1 MAARR
6 GMVQRHA
13 GVRCGFVEP
22 VAEAVAAETADAHE
36 VDILHVA
43 ARLQVADQPAE
54 GGGLDPVAGDV
65 IGKGG
70 GHGGRSPV
78 APAVPSR
85 YGRTA
90 RRQEDQPLTRHVE
103 PRSRR
108 VKVLATLGPASN
120 TEDRIAALLAAGADA
135 FRVNMSH
142 GTQPE
147 KAALIAAIRAVE
159 KTTGRPLT
167 ILADLQGPKL
177 RVGAFAGGSAQLEN
191 GAAFRLDRDPAQ
203 GDAAR
208 VCLPHRELFAA
219 LAPGARLL
227 VDDGKL
233 VLRVR
238 SVGADAIDTVVEVGG
253 TISNNKGVNVPDVV
267 VPLPALTA
275 KDRSDLTFALDQGV
289 DWVALS
295 FVQRPE
301 DVAEARALIGGRAA
315 LLAKI
320 EKPAA
325 LERLAEILEL
335 ADAVMVARGDL
346 GVELPPQQVPPAQ
359 KRIVA
364 MARALG
370 KPVVVATQMLESM
383 ILSPAPTRAEVS
395 DVATAIYDGADAVML
410 SAESAAGKFPV
421 EAVAMMDAIAREV
434 EADPGYFARVH
445 FSDGAAGGT
454 TADAMTAAA
463 ASISRTIGAKAIV
476 CFTISGSTARRAA
489 RERAALPVLCLT
501 PKLATARRV
510 GLVWGIHAVVTR
522 DVASF
527 EEMVEKA
534 KRMAL
539 RSKIAAGGDPLVLIA
554 GVPFSTPGTTNVV
567 HVVRLTGQELVGH

>member
-1 MAARR
+1 MPP
-6 GMVQRHA
+6 H
-13 GVRCGFVEP
+13 
-22 VAEAVAAETADAHE
+22 
-36 VDILHVA
+36 L
-43 ARLQVADQPAE
+43 
-54 GGGLDPVAGDV
+54 
-65 IGKGG
+65 
-70 GHGGRSPV
+70 
-78 APAVPSR
+78 
-85 YGRTA
+85 
-90 RRQEDQPLTRHVE
+90 E

-108 VKVLATLGPASN
+108 VKVLATLGPASR
-120 TEDRIAALLAAGADA
+120 TPEMIEALMRAGADA

-142 GTQPE
+142 GTVAE
-147 KAALIAAIRAVE
+147 RAALIAAIRTVE
-159 KTTGRPLT
+159 KSSGRPLT

-177 RVGAFAGGSAQLEN
+177 RVGRFANGSAELAN
-191 GAAFRLDRDPAQ
+191 GARFRLDRDTAP
-203 GDAAR
+203 GDEKR
-208 VCLPHRELFAA
+208 VCLPHKELFAA

-233 VLRVR
+233 VLRVTA
-238 SVGADAIDTVVEVGG
+238 VDAKAIDCTVEVGG
-253 TISNNKGVNVPDVV
+253 KISDNKGVNVPDVV
-267 VPLPALTA
+267 VPLPALTP
-275 KDRSDLTFALDQGV
+275 KDRTDLAFALEQGV
-289 DWVALS
+289 DWIALS

-301 DVAEARALIGGRAA
+301 DVAEARGLIGGKAA

-383 ILSPAPTRAEVS
+383 IVSPSPTRAEVS

-410 SAESAAGKFPV
+410 SAESAAGKFPI
-421 EAVAMMDAIAREV
+421 EAVAMMNAIACEV
-434 EADPGYFARVH
+434 ESDPGYFGRVH
-445 FSDGAAGGT
+445 FSETTAGST

-463 ASISRTIGAKAIV
+463 ASISRTVGARAIV

-501 PKLATARRV
+501 PKLATARRM
-510 GLVWGIHAVVTR
+510 GLVWGVHAVVTR
-522 DVASF
+522 DVAGF

-539 RSKIAAGGDPLVLIA
+539 RSKLAAGGDPLVLIA

-567 HVVRLTGQELVGH
+567 HVVRLTGQELVGY